1 MYCSS
6 YALHRLIRNFDAK
19 EAAGGLAER
28 LHSTAGIIE
37 SAIQPTNMLADDG
50 LLFAGQGLEYDSGRS
65 NIDPFYLAGG
75 AQLLVHDGNPNFV
88 VREYDNAGSVC
99 IATNRYLA
107 GATFLEQ
114 WGLHIRSC
122 DNDSGGRRRLTPDSV
137 WLDGVSRVVG
147 EFLVLSAS
155 TSAFPLAAPQ

>member
-1 MYCSS
+1 
-6 YALHRLIRNFDAK
+6 
-19 EAAGGLAER
+19 
-28 LHSTAGIIE
+28 
-37 SAIQPTNMLADDG
+37 MLAYGG

-65 NIDPFYLAGG
+65 NIDPFYLADG

-122 DNDSGGRRRLTPDSV
+122 DNKTVVAGVVRRQTPFGSMACRESSGNS
-137 WLDGVSRVVG
+137 
-147 EFLVLSAS
+147 
-155 TSAFPLAAPQ
+155 